1 MIPKYTLN
9 EDSVAKMSSILGLR
23 QYPIDNAQYP
33 NIDIYIDDIT
43 KLLVMDMLNVTTI
56 TEEVETILSK
66 DLSGLV
72 TGCLLYTSPS
82 PRD

>member
-43 KLLVMDMLNVTTI
+43 KFYYLSIKNENTAVGTI
-56 TEEVETILSK
+56 IFSIFTPE
-66 DLSGLV
+66 
-72 TGCLLYTSPS
+72 
-82 PRD
+82 